1 MIDVTVA
8 THEIS
13 LLWVTL
19 ATVVAAPVV
28 GGLLTGIDRKL
39 TARLQN
45 RVGPPIWQP
54 FYDLIKLWGKERITV
69 NQVQLLYAY
78 AHLFFM
84 IASLVGLMLGQ
95 DLLMILFIFAF
106 SSVSLILGGF
116 SVRSPYSRIGSQRE
130 IMQLMAYEPVL
141 VLMAIGIYLATG
153 SFFVHDI
160 LTSGTPLLYSLP
172 LVFAAYAVILVV
184 KLRKSPFDLSTA
196 VHHVHQEVV
205 KGLLTEYSGP
215 YLGLIE
221 LANWY
226 ELVFLLALGGLF
238 WATNLWGAL
247 LAAAALFLFQ
257 ILVDT
262 VSARVTWA
270 WLLKF
275 VWTAGLGLAATN
287 IVWLYM

>member
-1 MIDVTVA
+1 MIGRTIA
-8 THEIS
+8 TYGIS
-13 LLWVTL
+13 PLWVTL
-19 ATVVAAPVV
+19 ATVVAAPAI

-54 FYDLIKLWGKERITV
+54 FHDLVKLLSKERITV
-69 NQVQLLYAY
+69 NQVQLLYVY

-95 DLLMILFIFAF
+95 DLLMIFFIFAF

-160 LTSGTPLLYSLP
+160 TTSGNPLLYSLP

-238 WATNLWGAL
+238 WATSLWGAL
-247 LAAAALFLFQ
+247 LAAAVLFLFQ
-257 ILVDT
+257 IVVDT

-270 WLLKF
+270 WMLKF
-275 VWTAGLGLAATN
+275 VWTVGLGLAAIN

>member
-1 MIDVTVA
+1 MIGRTIA
-8 THEIS
+8 TYGIS
-13 LLWVTL
+13 PLWVTL
-19 ATVVAAPVV
+19 ATVVAAPAI

-54 FYDLIKLWGKERITV
+54 FHDLVKLWSKERITV
-69 NQVQLLYAY
+69 NQVQLLYVY
-78 AHLFFM
+78 AHLFLM

-95 DLLMILFIFAF
+95 DLLMIFFIFAF

-153 SFFVHDI
+153 SFFVHEI
-160 LTSGTPLLYSLP
+160 ITSGNPLLYSLP

-238 WATNLWGAL
+238 WATSLWGAL
-247 LAAAALFLFQ
+247 LAAAVLFLFQ
-257 ILVDT
+257 VVVDT

-270 WLLKF
+270 WMLKF
-275 VWTAGLGLAATN
+275 VWTVGLGLAAIN

>member
-1 MIDVTVA
+1 MIDVTIA

-13 LLWVTL
+13 SLWVTL

-160 LTSGTPLLYSLP
+160 LASGTPLLYSLP

-196 VHHVHQEVV
+196 VSCAPGGRQ
-205 KGLLTEYSGP
+205 GTAYRILGAISGVDRT
-215 YLGLIE
+215 GQ
-221 LANWY
+221 
-226 ELVFLLALGGLF
+226 LV
-238 WATNLWGAL
+238 
-247 LAAAALFLFQ
+247 
-257 ILVDT
+257 
-262 VSARVTWA
+262 
-270 WLLKF
+270 
-275 VWTAGLGLAATN
+275 
-287 IVWLYM
+287 